1 MQRSLNQRYIV
12 ILYTYAAY
20 VHVYN
25 FQITLQTLMDSSH
38 VLMHIIVKKKI
49 NILLVFG
56 KKEQSDM

>member
-12 ILYTYAAY
+12 IFIHVCSL
-20 VHVYN
+20 HVYN